1 MSTVKY
7 YIKQKWSQEVKI
19 NNLLQCKQ
27 SHFLKE
33 KSLGPEF
40 NDVLKLQKELKNYN
54 LWVEVPKV
62 TLL

>member
-19 NNLLQCKQ
+19 KNLLQCKQ

-40 NDVLKLQKELKNYN
+40 NEVLKLQKELKNYN
-54 LWVEVPKV
+54 I
-62 TLL
+62 

>member
-1 MSTVKY
+1 M
-7 YIKQKWSQEVKI
+7 
-19 NNLLQCKQ
+19 QCKQ

-40 NDVLKLQKELKNYN
+40 NVLKLQKELKNDN
-54 LWVEVPKV
+54 IWVEVPKV